1 MYPTL
6 HCLQDF
12 TSIGVQLKE
21 QAVSARLTAAEPW
34 IRKVEQLFTMTQL
47 KHGTS

>member
-12 TSIGVQLKE
+12 TAVAAQLKE
-21 QAVSARLTAAEPW
+21 QALNAGLTAAEPW
-34 IRKVEQLFTMTQL
+34 ISKVEQLFTMTQL
-47 KHGTS
+47 KHGMS